1 MDLSTNYAPEF
12 ESNWIA
18 LAQQTK
24 ARLEPYVKVT
34 PINGDRKRFSRI
46 AAVADAERL
55 TRNGD
60 TVIGNTATD
69 QRWAIWATYNPPAE
83 LIDPSEK
90 SNLGNLVLPNSA
102 LVAAHAAA
110 YNRRKDA
117 VAIAT
122 ALNPVTIGELGNSTA
137 VLPASQQIA
146 AGGTGL
152 TLAKLIK
159 ARELLDNADIDEYV
173 NNARVLVVTTQQISD
188 LMAEAKATSSDY
200 VGDIFSLQS
209 GKLDMFMGFKFVLS
223 KQIPKASTTRTCPFW
238 IEGAIQLVE
247 GPHLSKISERAD
259 KNHSIQIWSQWAF
272 GGTRVADEAVGS
284 IDCIE
289 A

>member
-12 ESNWIA
+12 ESNWFS

-24 ARLEPYVKVT
+24 ARLEPFCKCT
-34 PINGDRKRFSRI
+34 PIKGDRKRYSRI

-69 QRWAIWATYNPPAE
+69 QRWAIWSTYNPPAE
-83 LIDPSEK
+83 LIDPSEA

-102 LVAAHAAA
+102 LVQAHAAA
-110 YNRRKDA
+110 YNRRHDA

-122 ALNPVTIGELGNSTA
+122 ALNPVTIGELGNSTS
-137 VLPASQQIA
+137 VLPAAQQIA
-146 AGGTGL
+146 AGGLGL
-152 TLAKLIK
+152 TVAKLIK
-159 ARELLDNADIDEYV
+159 ARELLDAADLDEFV
-173 NNARVLVVTTQQISD
+173 NNQRVIVVTTQQISD
-188 LMAEAKATSSDY
+188 LLADAKTTSRDY
-200 VGDIFSLQS
+200 VGDIFSLQT
-209 GKLDMFMGFKFVLS
+209 GKMDMFMGFKFVLS

-238 IEGAIQLVE
+238 IQGAIELVE
-247 GPHLSKISERAD
+247 GPRLSVISQRAD
-259 KNHSIQIWSQWAF
+259 KNNSIQIWSQWAF